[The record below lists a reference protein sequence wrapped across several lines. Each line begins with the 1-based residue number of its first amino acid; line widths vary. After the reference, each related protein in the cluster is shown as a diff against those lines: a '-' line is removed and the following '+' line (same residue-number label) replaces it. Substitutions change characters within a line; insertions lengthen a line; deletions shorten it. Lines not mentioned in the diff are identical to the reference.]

1 MLILLKGLP
10 LAYQRDLQ
18 DDKPPLFGAIRTL
31 EGSLGVMS
39 GLVATL
45 SIDRGRMRAAADE
58 GYTTATAVA
67 DALVGQGVPFR
78 SAHHIVGSLVGEA
91 ERGGIG
97 RLQDLP
103 DEAFARALGASD
115 DPRARE
121 LSGIRVWRRLC
132 ARRRASKAPSRGLTW
147 SAARTRS
154 GSRRR
159 WRRRRSGS
167 PEGETVHPDAPTPGL
182 PIATC
187 RCRCCRRAACGC
199 VN

>member
-1 MLILLKGLP
+1 MPNKKNPDPAELVRGKTALVIGALDAVLILLKGLP

-39 GLVATL
+39 GLIGTL
-45 SIDRGRMRAAADE
+45 AIDRERMRAAADE

-91 ERGGIG
+91 ERSGIA

-103 DEAFARALGASD
+103 NDSFTRALAASED
-115 DPRARE
+115 ARARE
-121 LSGIRVWRRLC
+121 LSADPGLAAALREAASVEGALEGADVIGGTNPKRVQAALDEAKRRL
-132 ARRRASKAPSRGLTW
+132 SE
-147 SAARTRS
+147 RS
-154 GSRRR
+154 
-159 WRRRRSGS
+159 
-167 PEGETVHPDAPTPGL
+167 
-182 PIATC
+182 
-187 RCRCCRRAACGC
+187 
-199 VN
+199 